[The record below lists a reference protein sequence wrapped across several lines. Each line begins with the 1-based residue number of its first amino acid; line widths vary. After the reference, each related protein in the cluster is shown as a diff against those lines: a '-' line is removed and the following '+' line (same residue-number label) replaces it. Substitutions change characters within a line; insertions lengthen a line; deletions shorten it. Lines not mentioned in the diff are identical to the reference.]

1 MNDRH
6 EEKQDIQK
14 KHEPNDQAAEGFS
27 YVYSAREQAE
37 IRRIRER
44 YAPQEVTDEDKLTR
58 LRRLDARATQKAQTW
73 SLVIGVIG
81 ALILGLGMSLVMS
94 DLGVKLDLPA
104 NLILPLG
111 IGIGVVGCIPVALA
125 YPLYE
130 WIIRR
135 ERARIAP
142 EVLRLTEELMK

>member
-58 LRRLDARATQKAQTW
+58 LRRLDARATQKAQAW

-81 ALILGLGMSLVMS
+81 ALILGAGMSCCLVWT
-94 DLGVKLDLPA
+94 DALLTPGIV
-104 NLILPLG
+104 
-111 IGIGVVGCIPVALA
+111 IGIIGMAVVAVA
-125 YPLYE
+125 YPLYDRTLKKE
-130 WIIRR
+130 R
-135 ERARIAP
+135 ERIAP
-142 EVLRLTEELMK
+142 EILRLTDELMR